1 MKKKFIKYKSTNR
14 FSKLINDYIKKDENL
29 ASFYN
34 LYPELNNFQFQFE
47 NKRNHK
53 INRQLL
59 VDVLFNQNDNIKL
72 SELSKK
78 NIDSLKNTNTFT
90 VTTGHQLCL
99 FSGPL
104 YCIYKIVSTINL
116 VKQLKIKYP
125 DKNFVPI
132 FWMAS
137 EDHDFEEI
145 NHINLFREKISWNT
159 IQKGPVGRIKLDSI
173 DKIIDKIESLTLNSK
188 NSEPLIKIFKN
199 SYLKNNNLSSAT
211 RSLINQLFGE
221 YGIVILD
228 GDDKSLKKT
237 FLPVIKKDLISNDYY
252 KLILKSTEELSK
264 KYKTQAQ
271 VKKTNF
277 FLISDGKREKI
288 NTVYSD
294 DTISKITEKFSPNV
308 LMRPLYQESILP
320 NIAYVGGGAE
330 ISYWLQLKKV
340 FDHEGIPFPI
350 LLLRNSVLLLDKKQD
365 EKIKKMGF
373 DIKEFFDTEN
383 NLLLHYTNKSIK
395 KDFNLNEEKEKAILV
410 FNSILNKYKDQ
421 NLISFISAEQ
431 KKLINSLNKIE
442 KKIIKSKKINH
453 ADNLKSISLL
463 KNKLFPQN
471 KLQERHENF
480 IPYYLKHGDN
490 FIKILINEL
499 DPLNTNFVILTL

>member
-1 MKKKFIKYKSTNR
+1 M
-14 FSKLINDYIKKDENL
+14 
-29 ASFYN
+29 
-34 LYPELNNFQFQFE
+34 
-47 NKRNHK
+47 
-53 INRQLL
+53 
-59 VDVLFNQNDNIKL
+59 
-72 SELSKK
+72 
-78 NIDSLKNTNTFT
+78 
-90 VTTGHQLCL
+90 
-99 FSGPL
+99 
-104 YCIYKIVSTINL
+104 
-116 VKQLKIKYP
+116 
-125 DKNFVPI
+125 
-132 FWMAS
+132 
-137 EDHDFEEI
+137 
-145 NHINLFREKISWNT
+145 
-159 IQKGPVGRIKLDSI
+159 
-173 DKIIDKIESLTLNSK
+173 
-188 NSEPLIKIFKN
+188 
-199 SYLKNNNLSSAT
+199 
-211 RSLINQLFGE
+211 
-221 YGIVILD
+221 
-228 GDDKSLKKT
+228 
-237 FLPVIKKDLISNDYY
+237 
-252 KLILKSTEELSK
+252 SK

-288 NTVYSD
+288 NNVYSD

-340 FDHEGIPFPI
+340 FDHESIPFPI

-373 DIKEFFDTEN
+373 EIKEFFDTEN

-395 KDFNLNEEKEKAILV
+395 KDFNLNKEKDKASLL
-410 FNSILNKYKDQ
+410 FNSILIKQKDQ

-453 ADNLKSISLL
+453 ADNLKSISLI